1 VVECTILPEG
11 PLCAPVHMI
20 KMAETPEIAP

>member
-20 KMAETPEIAP
+20 KLAETREIAP